1 MRVFEW
7 DEAKAKTNERKH
19 GVSFEEAR
27 SVFFDDY
34 ATGKFDA
41 AHSIR
46 KDRFI
51 IVGYSDRGRM
61 LTVWHSYR
69 DPFIRI
75 IGARLATAAEHRN
88 YEKANR

>member
-1 MRVFEW
+1 VNPFEW
-7 DEAKAKTNERKH
+7 DEAKARSNERKH
-19 GVSFEEAR
+19 GVSFAEAR
-27 SVFFDDY
+27 SVFFDDC
-34 ATGKFDA
+34 ATAKFDL

-46 KDRFI
+46 EDRFI

-75 IGARLATAAEHRN
+75 IGARRATAAEQKI
-88 YEKANR
+88 YEEANR